1 MKQLKKV
8 GILLLFLIIEK
19 ILLNLKLME
28 KTLEEML
35 AKVNGVIG

>member
-8 GILLLFLIIEK
+8 GILLLFPIIEK
-19 ILLNLKLME
+19 ILLNLKLMV